1 MDITKSSSSSQVK
14 VKEKTFSLYR
24 RQQLWGWVFLSPWI
38 IGLFAFTIMPMLAS
52 LVFSFMDFKLTEPDA
67 IKFNDFANY
76 KKLLVDPLLGP
87 ALSSTLKFALIAL
100 PLSIIVPIGLAA
112 LLNSK
117 YLIGRP
123 IFRTLFYMPY
133 IVPVVSSAY
142 IWGGVLNT
150 DTGWL
155 NRILFDLG
163 LGKPNWLFD
172 INLIY
177 PALNIIGIWGVGNAM
192 LIMLASMQGVPTE
205 LYEAARVDGANGLT
219 IFRRITFPMISPV
232 VFYNLIISVIGI
244 FRYFEVPYILK
255 EGTGDPNNATL
266 FYNIHLY
273 KNAFAQQD
281 MGYGSTLAW
290 LMFVIALAITLFL
303 FATARYWVYY
313 GSGEQA

>member
-1 MDITKSSSSSQVK
+1 MEIAQSSSSSTVTPTGK
-14 VKEKTFSLYR
+14 SFSLQR
-24 RQQLWGWVFLSPWI
+24 RQQLWGWVFLSPWL
-38 IGLFAFTIMPMLAS
+38 IGLVCFTILPMIAS
-52 LVFSFMDFKLTEPDA
+52 LVFSFLNFKLGDPGN
-67 IKFNDFANY
+67 IYFNDFANY
-76 KKLLVDPLLGP
+76 KYLLKDPLLGP
-87 ALSSTLKFALIAL
+87 AFMSTFKFALIAL

-112 LLNSK
+112 LLNSR

-150 DTGWL
+150 DSGWL
-155 NRILFDLG
+155 NRILSDLG

-205 LYEAARVDGANGLT
+205 LYEAARVDGAGGLT

-232 VFYNLIISVIGI
+232 VFYNLILSVIGI

-255 EGTGDPNNATL
+255 DGTGDPGNATL

-290 LMFVIALAITLFL
+290 LMFVIAMGFTLFL

>member
-1 MDITKSSSSSQVK
+1 MEIAQSSSSSTVTPTGK
-14 VKEKTFSLYR
+14 GFSLQR
-24 RQQLWGWVFLSPWI
+24 RQQIWGWVFLSPWL
-38 IGLFAFTIMPMLAS
+38 IGLICFTVLPMFAS
-52 LVFSFMDFKLTEPDA
+52 LLFSFLNFKLGDPGN
-67 IKFNDFANY
+67 IYFNNFGNY
-76 KKLLVDPLLGP
+76 EYLLKDPLLGP
-87 ALSSTLKFALIAL
+87 AFMSTLKFALIAL

-117 YLIGRP
+117 HLIGRP

-142 IWGGVLNT
+142 IWSGVLNT
-150 DTGWL
+150 DSGWL

-177 PALNIIGIWGVGNAM
+177 PALNIIGLWGVGNAM

-205 LYEAARVDGANGLT
+205 LYEAARVDGAGGLT

-232 VFYNLIISVIGI
+232 VFYNLILSVIGI

-255 EGTGDPNNATL
+255 EGTGDPGNSTL

-273 KNAFAQQD
+273 KNAFGQQD

-290 LMFVIALAITLFL
+290 LMFVIAMGMTLFL